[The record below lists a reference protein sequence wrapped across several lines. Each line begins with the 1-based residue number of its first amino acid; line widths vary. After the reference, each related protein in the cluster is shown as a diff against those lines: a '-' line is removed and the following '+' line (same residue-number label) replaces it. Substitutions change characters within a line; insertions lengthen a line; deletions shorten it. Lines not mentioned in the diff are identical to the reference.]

1 MSDFAPAIDSTALPA
16 DIQGKINRAK
26 ALYDTSIPLLA
37 TLDTLKLA
45 AENAMTGVP
54 PEYGPQAQ
62 WLKANNYL
70 SDADLRLYDDNFTP
84 EQRGAVIVAKMAE
97 VQAELREEAYRE
109 IAIATSEG
117 GVFQR
122 NRGEGATKTLIRLG
136 LPQDVAEFIASLRD
150 KRSALWSGEFA
161 YLFSM
166 AKPSSYVFPNDESL
180 ETEFDSLTEEELRS
194 ILGYIIETDP
204 TGSFGTPLP
213 RDDFDQQVTQDTY
226 DQIDDITLLR
236 DTPAAIKAAVE
247 AYNVCVTNNI
257 SPQKLKTD
265 LSYLEHII
273 KNLPDHVAGVSI
285 EFAKQTLAAFQASAL
300 AQVDALNIAY
310 TLAEDI
316 VNGTK
321 PIAQQYSD
329 QLLEMYETERA
340 ALPRHLR
347 KELSIEDVDLSDFTA
362 LREAVENIILLN
374 PNYDDMW
381 DYNSYSKHI
390 EPRLAEVDRLSN
402 PPNTTNLVQINPLVE
417 MAFFF
422 AIDLFSSIGEIV
434 DIGSAL
440 LQGDVEGAI
449 QAALFAVLPFDDIA
463 RATEHY
469 VNRSIEIATTYKRLL
484 ANSSSADE
492 FIDNLNNLKRRI
504 GDELGELR
512 KDAKRYTI
520 GTGGES
526 PIEHSYIS
534 FEPTD
539 IIKPQEQ
546 NRSCVAACVRY
557 ALEKQNIYA
566 PEADIVKLLDVKPT
580 TTGWVFDNDNQHFL
594 DKLKNTYDSTSVR
607 VGWAPERGETDPAFI
622 SFLFDDFDTAI
633 VSMKNTNRKTE
644 HHAIILHSVNKNS
657 ATIEVLDPAGGVL
670 ATMSWEQ
677 FFASW
682 NKIFIVF
689 RRNK

>member
-1 MSDFAPAIDSTALPA
+1 
-16 DIQGKINRAK
+16 
-26 ALYDTSIPLLA
+26 
-37 TLDTLKLA
+37 
-45 AENAMTGVP
+45 
-54 PEYGPQAQ
+54 
-62 WLKANNYL
+62 
-70 SDADLRLYDDNFTP
+70 
-84 EQRGAVIVAKMAE
+84 
-97 VQAELREEAYRE
+97 
-109 IAIATSEG
+109 
-117 GVFQR
+117 
-122 NRGEGATKTLIRLG
+122 
-136 LPQDVAEFIASLRD
+136 
-150 KRSALWSGEFA
+150 
-161 YLFSM
+161 
-166 AKPSSYVFPNDESL
+166 
-180 ETEFDSLTEEELRS
+180 
-194 ILGYIIETDP
+194 
-204 TGSFGTPLP
+204 
-213 RDDFDQQVTQDTY
+213 
-226 DQIDDITLLR
+226 
-236 DTPAAIKAAVE
+236 
-247 AYNVCVTNNI
+247 
-257 SPQKLKTD
+257 
-265 LSYLEHII
+265 
-273 KNLPDHVAGVSI
+273 
-285 EFAKQTLAAFQASAL
+285 
-300 AQVDALNIAY
+300 
-310 TLAEDI
+310 
-316 VNGTK
+316 
-321 PIAQQYSD
+321 
-329 QLLEMYETERA
+329 
-340 ALPRHLR
+340 
-347 KELSIEDVDLSDFTA
+347 
-362 LREAVENIILLN
+362 
-374 PNYDDMW
+374 MW